1 MYMSKYLIGAVLGI
15 LISLYIHLVISDNKE
30 RKINNLVPRKMEELL
45 EKTTWE
51 ISKKQKKL
59 NRMLTEEEKNEIL
72 DECYTLI
79 K

>member
-1 MYMSKYLIGAVLGI
+1 MSKYLIGAVLGI
-15 LISLYIHLVISDNKE
+15 LISLYIHLVISDSKE

-51 ISKKQKKL
+51 ISKRQKKL
-59 NRMLTEEEKNEIL
+59 NRMLTEEEKNKIL

>member
-1 MYMSKYLIGAVLGI
+1 MSKYLVGMVLGI
-15 LISLYIHLVISDNKE
+15 SISLYIHLVVSDNKE
-30 RKINNLVPRKMEELL
+30 RKINNLVPRKMERLL

-59 NRMLTEEEKNEIL
+59 NRVLTEEEKNEIL
-72 DECYTLI
+72 DECYLLI

>member
-1 MYMSKYLIGAVLGI
+1 MSKYLVGMVLGI
-15 LISLYIHLVISDNKE
+15 SISLYIHLVVSDNKE
-30 RKINNLVPRKMEELL
+30 RKINNLVPRKMERLL

-59 NRMLTEEEKNEIL
+59 NRILTEEEKSEIL
-72 DECYTLI
+72 DECYLLI

>member
-1 MYMSKYLIGAVLGI
+1 MSKYLVGMVLGI

-30 RKINNLVPRKMEELL
+30 RKINNLVPRKMERLL

-59 NRMLTEEEKNEIL
+59 NRILTEEEKSEIL
-72 DECYTLI
+72 DECYLLI

>member
-1 MYMSKYLIGAVLGI
+1 MSKYLIGAVLGI